1 MTPFTQPAEDLSR
14 KAKEYI
20 DLRLDDVKL
29 RTAKGLSITAS
40 KLVAFFLIIG
50 VGTSLIL
57 ALSFGLILLIGELI
71 GSYAWSAFGVSV
83 LLALGLWILIRRRD
97 HLFKDTFV
105 PLFINLFFNDDDDDE
120 QEEYIPGHQDAG

>member
-1 MTPFTQPAEDLSR
+1 MTHFTEPAENLSR
-14 KAKEYI
+14 KAKDYI
-20 DLRLDDVKL
+20 DLRLDDIKL
-29 RTAKGLSITAS
+29 RTAKGLSVTAS
-40 KLVAFFLIIG
+40 KLVAFFLIAG

-105 PLFINLFFNDDDDDE
+105 PLFINLFFNDDDDE
-120 QEEYIPGHQDAG
+120 QEE

>member
-1 MTPFTQPAEDLSR
+1 MTRFTEPAEDLSR

-29 RTAKGLSITAS
+29 RTA
-40 KLVAFFLIIG
+40 
-50 VGTSLIL
+50 
-57 ALSFGLILLIGELI
+57 
-71 GSYAWSAFGVSV
+71 SYAWSAFGVSV

-105 PLFINLFFNDDDDDE
+105 PLFINLFFNDDDDE
-120 QEEYIPGHQDAG
+120 QEE